1 MRIPSNFISTTEI
14 SNLEVFLMFWSH
26 KKQIILLLAV
36 DYNISSLYKVEKYGN
51 PLVPVE
57 KSTSGS

>member
-1 MRIPSNFISTTEI
+1 MEI
-14 SNLEVFLMFWSH
+14 SNLEVFLMFWSL

-51 PLVPVE
+51 PLVPEE
-57 KSTSGS
+57 KSIFFILLHI